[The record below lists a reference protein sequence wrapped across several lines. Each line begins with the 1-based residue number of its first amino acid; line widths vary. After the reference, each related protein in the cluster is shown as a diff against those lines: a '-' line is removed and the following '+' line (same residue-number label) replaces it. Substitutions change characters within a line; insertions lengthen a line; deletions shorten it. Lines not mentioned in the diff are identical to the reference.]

1 MKRKVLLSIVIL
13 SMLMIAIS
21 AAFTLNSTISI
32 AASENFDKVKVGI
45 VEQKRYFS
53 KDEDGYE
60 VGFDAEFLMNICTTA
75 RLEPE
80 FTVYQNYEELLS
92 ALEKGEVQM
101 SVGVSK
107 TPEREEKFI
116 YANTAFSE
124 SAVAISVPKDDEKY
138 SYNDPVAVNN
148 MRIGYTKGS
157 VQGTK
162 VLAWAEAN
170 KSESE
175 IIEYNTDQDLIDA
188 LHSGEIDGA
197 AIATPDAFDLK
208 RIFVYSYTGYYPVF
222 NKNETILCQRVN
234 AAMASILGNNQNYSE
249 KLSEK
254 YNISTK
260 NAQFEF
266 TESEKKYIRDKKMI
280 KVAAAA
286 FDPPYSYL
294 DKDQNVTGITVDF
307 YKKMS
312 EKTGLNFIYLPYDD
326 QKEAVKAVSNGT
338 ADVIGI
344 VCSDPIQID
353 KMGLMLTD
361 VYSEQELYLIN
372 ENGNKKTD
380 KIAAINSD
388 RDYIAKLYEYR
399 GLSGNIVPYG
409 NMVECFKALKKKEVD
424 ALICDMPENIWLMNN
439 YQFTNFTVESTDG
452 LSYFLQGAVR
462 KENVELVEVLNKAS
476 RLARHDM
483 NEIISRQGMQ
493 EESLWTVFRK
503 MSLKW
508 QLLLMTIIIGFF
520 YSILFMMVRTHNMR
534 ITRDKMSDIA
544 ENERQIN
551 EMMSTAVDSAEMIL
565 WEINL
570 KSGELKLFKTPYTTR
585 AMGMHEIPEC
595 IPSAVEYV
603 TKMTTKGHAAT
614 VQHMFESMCDGIEQI
629 SEVIPFKIKGSD
641 DTIPVKITCIGVKE
655 ENGKPAVAYGSCKNI
670 AKEVKKQDD
679 YEEELT
685 YFKRFADKDL
695 KRKLRCDISANR
707 VLNSVPLREEF
718 EGMSYSEIF
727 KHEGYIRTTE
737 GEKID
742 EKLSVQRLLIEYSKG
757 ERKFA
762 LEYSVRDGGVS
773 RYLHTDVVL
782 VENPENGHIEMF
794 LYAKDSTE
802 SVIEQMIV
810 NRMTTIVY
818 EYVSII
824 EVFSKK
830 VTEIGFVDKEPIVEK
845 WTYEESLLRKADKY
859 VPEKYREEVK
869 NALSYNKVKEEL
881 EANGTYV
888 YSYTVLP
895 SATGTGKTGRQMI
908 QYSYLDDEKTMIFLG
923 ILDITMQ
930 YEREKESMEKLE
942 KALEE
947 ANKANKAKSEF
958 ISRISHDIRTPIGIV
973 KNLAAFAREDIHDE
987 AMLNK
992 DLDQIEASGRFLLSL
1007 INDVLDISKVDSGKI
1022 SLRYEPY
1029 SYSEYIRNVK
1039 NMIEPMCIDKHQ
1051 EYEIIREDDF
1061 EGYVMADKARV
1072 NQVVLNIIS
1081 NAVKYTPE
1089 GGKIIYRSHNEE
1101 IGGNK
1106 IKYRF
1111 SVIDNGIGMS
1121 EEFQKHLFEDFM
1133 QETDNPL
1140 RPEGVSGTG
1149 LGMSIVKKMVELM
1162 NGTIHV
1168 KSMRGKGTTVTI
1180 EYVFDMTDY
1189 TPTNL
1194 EAAAKEEKLSGK
1206 ILIAEDNAINYQIVN
1221 RILTKFGLENTWAKN
1236 GKKAVEIF
1244 ESSPEGEFGA
1254 ILMDVQMPEMD
1265 GLEATRRIRSSSKEE
1280 GKQIRIIA
1288 MTADAFDNARQ
1299 EGMEAGMD
1307 EYLTKP
1313 LNAEKLREAL
1323 ERALWDKKIN
1333 ITS

>member
-1 MKRKVLLSIVIL
+1 
-13 SMLMIAIS
+13 
-21 AAFTLNSTISI
+21 
-32 AASENFDKVKVGI
+32 
-45 VEQKRYFS
+45 
-53 KDEDGYE
+53 
-60 VGFDAEFLMNICTTA
+60 
-75 RLEPE
+75 
-80 FTVYQNYEELLS
+80 
-92 ALEKGEVQM
+92 
-101 SVGVSK
+101 
-107 TPEREEKFI
+107 
-116 YANTAFSE
+116 
-124 SAVAISVPKDDEKY
+124 
-138 SYNDPVAVNN
+138 
-148 MRIGYTKGS
+148 
-157 VQGTK
+157 
-162 VLAWAEAN
+162 
-170 KSESE
+170 
-175 IIEYNTDQDLIDA
+175 
-188 LHSGEIDGA
+188 
-197 AIATPDAFDLK
+197 
-208 RIFVYSYTGYYPVF
+208 
-222 NKNETILCQRVN
+222 
-234 AAMASILGNNQNYSE
+234 
-249 KLSEK
+249 
-254 YNISTK
+254 
-260 NAQFEF
+260 
-266 TESEKKYIRDKKMI
+266 
-280 KVAAAA
+280 
-286 FDPPYSYL
+286 
-294 DKDQNVTGITVDF
+294 
-307 YKKMS
+307 
-312 EKTGLNFIYLPYDD
+312 
-326 QKEAVKAVSNGT
+326 
-338 ADVIGI
+338 
-344 VCSDPIQID
+344 
-353 KMGLMLTD
+353 
-361 VYSEQELYLIN
+361 
-372 ENGNKKTD
+372 
-380 KIAAINSD
+380 
-388 RDYIAKLYEYR
+388 
-399 GLSGNIVPYG
+399 
-409 NMVECFKALKKKEVD
+409 
-424 ALICDMPENIWLMNN
+424 
-439 YQFTNFTVESTDG
+439 
-452 LSYFLQGAVR
+452 
-462 KENVELVEVLNKAS
+462 
-476 RLARHDM
+476 
-483 NEIISRQGMQ
+483 
-493 EESLWTVFRK
+493 
-503 MSLKW
+503 
-508 QLLLMTIIIGFF
+508 
-520 YSILFMMVRTHNMR
+520 
-534 ITRDKMSDIA
+534 
-544 ENERQIN
+544 
-551 EMMSTAVDSAEMIL
+551 
-565 WEINL
+565 
-570 KSGELKLFKTPYTTR
+570 
-585 AMGMHEIPEC
+585 
-595 IPSAVEYV
+595 
-603 TKMTTKGHAAT
+603 
-614 VQHMFESMCDGIEQI
+614 
-629 SEVIPFKIKGSD
+629 
-641 DTIPVKITCIGVKE
+641 
-655 ENGKPAVAYGSCKNI
+655 
-670 AKEVKKQDD
+670 
-679 YEEELT
+679 
-685 YFKRFADKDL
+685 
-695 KRKLRCDISANR
+695 
-707 VLNSVPLREEF
+707 
-718 EGMSYSEIF
+718 MSYSEVF
-727 KHEGYIRTTE
+727 KHEGNIRTTE

-794 LYAKDSTE
+794 LYVKDSTE

-830 VTEIGFVDKEPIVEK
+830 VTEIGFVDKEPTVEK
-845 WTYEESLLRKADKY
+845 WTYDESLIRKADKY

-895 SATGTGKTGRQMI
+895 SATGTGKTGRHMI
-908 QYSYLDDEKTMIFLG
+908 QYSYLDDEKTMIFIG

-930 YEREKESMEKLE
+930 YERENESMEKLE

-1022 SLRYEPY
+1022 SLKYEPY

-1051 EYEIIREDDF
+1051 EYEIIKEDDF

-1106 IKYRF
+1106 IKHRF

-1168 KSMRGKGTTVTI
+1168 QSMRGKGTTVTI

-1194 EAAAKEEKLSGK
+1194 EEAAKKEKLSGK

-1244 ESSPEGEFGA
+1244 ESSPEGEFVA

-1307 EYLTKP
+1307 
-1313 LNAEKLREAL
+1313 
-1323 ERALWDKKIN
+1323 
-1333 ITS
+1333 